1 MENSTIDL
9 LIRIKNGYM
18 ASLGTVKSPYSRF
31 REEVLKKLIKLGF
44 VKDYKI
50 EGEKIKTINIELLYK
65 DNTPALTEVEL
76 FSKPGRRYYVNYK
89 ELKPVL
95 GGLGFSVIS
104 TSKGILTNKEAKKM
118 KTGGEL
124 LFNIW

>member
-18 ASLGTVKSPYSRF
+18 ASLNEVKSPYSRF
-31 REEVLKKLIKLGF
+31 REDVLKKLIKLGF
-44 VKDYKI
+44 VKDYQI
-50 EGEKIKTINIELLYK
+50 EGEKIKTINIELLYN
-65 DNTPALTEVEL
+65 DNVPALTEVEF

-89 ELKPVL
+89 HLKPVL
-95 GGLGFSVIS
+95 GGLGFSIIS
-104 TSKGILTNKEAKKM
+104 TSKGILTNKEARKM
-118 KTGGEL
+118 KIGGEL